1 MNKAGFSPLQL
12 VTGKAANIPGLTMGN
27 EGSESLTDA
36 EAVNKIMET
45 RSKITQEFREAETRK
60 KLKDC
65 QKIPV
70 RTYQHQGN
78 YIAGDK
84 IWFQHNEGNA
94 WHGPA
99 EVVHQKGNTIF
110 AYFNGEMRKV
120 AMCRA
125 KPYEL
130 IERIEGETKK
140 NNNQEETHE
149 IIEETRET
157 ENHEN
162 IENSETSE
170 TESDDKIE
178 NSEMEIEEENETETE
193 EENENET
200 GRDLKNDRIVAKY
213 LQIEKSV
220 YFMDYQIYSV
230 EVPIKDH
237 GKTEIVAGK
246 NKEMENLKFYET
258 YIEVKDEGQDTIGSR
273 WVITALC
280 FNVLRSTPGNIS
292 KGCSHNKLQ
301 KVRN

>member
-1 MNKAGFSPLQL
+1 MGVVKTAAFTHNTSVNKAGFSPLQL
-12 VTGKAANIPGLTMGN
+12 VTGKAVNIPGLTMGN

-36 EAVNKIMET
+36 EAVNRIMET
-45 RSKITQEFREAETRK
+45 RLKVTQEFREAETRK

-130 IERIEGETKK
+130 VERIEGETKK
-140 NNNQEETHE
+140 NNNQEETHDVT
-149 IIEETRET
+149 EETKET
-157 ENHEN
+157 ENHGNTEN
-162 IENSETSE
+162 NKTVE

-178 NSEMEIEEENETETE
+178 N
-193 EENENET
+193 
-200 GRDLKNDRIVAKY
+200 KKKK
-213 LQIEKSV
+213 KSTCV
-220 YFMDYQIYSV
+220 
-230 EVPIKDH
+230 
-237 GKTEIVAGK
+237 
-246 NKEMENLKFYET
+246 
-258 YIEVKDEGQDTIGSR
+258 DT
-273 WVITALC
+273 TA
-280 FNVLRSTPGNIS
+280 
-292 KGCSHNKLQ
+292 
-301 KVRN
+301 